1 MSADSRFE
9 TMHTSYGRTVEVGR
23 LCFRSPDTDGERI
36 ILDVPRQ
43 NPQYDSLWLA
53 MSPKEAHR
61 LAALLDRCATA
72 AEQAPGSAA
81 DDPEPTE
88 RLVA

>member
-23 LCFRSPDTDGERI
+23 LCFVSSESDGERV
-36 ILDVPRQ
+36 ILDVPRR
-43 NPQYDSLWLA
+43 NPEYDSLWLA

-72 AEQAPGSAA
+72 AEQAHHCAA
-81 DDPEPTE
+81 GRREPTE
-88 RLVA
+88 RLAA